1 MINRIYIKYEDNQLK
16 KKISDKKIKNWINK
30 IFKELKLKNCS
41 ISIYFTDNENIEKLN
56 NYYLNK
62 NYPTDVLSFT
72 QIENMTVKNIGKFKD
87 TFLGDIVISVQYA
100 EKSSNERKHDL
111 LMEIY
116 FLLLHGLLHIIG
128 YDHENN
134 NDNFMLEFQ
143 EKIFYKLTGVKIV
156 L

>member
-1 MINRIYIKYEDNQLK
+1 VK
-16 KKISDKKIKNWINK
+16 KREAFHQNSK
-30 IFKELKLKNCS
+30 CP
-41 ISIYFTDNENIEKLN
+41 N

-62 NYPTDVLSFT
+62 NYPTDVLSFS